1 MTTPPAPAR
10 PAEPDIRS
18 IVGRVRRT
26 FDEGRTRPLEWR
38 REQLDGLLRLLD
50 REENTLVDA
59 LAADVGK
66 PRLEGW
72 ATDLGATAADLR
84 HLRRHTRAWAKPRRI
99 RLSLSSRPGRAE
111 VVPEPLGVGLVI
123 APWNYPVQLVIQP
136 LATAIAAGNAVV
148 VKPSELAP
156 ETSAQLARL
165 IPRYVDPEAIAVIDG
180 GVDAARAL
188 LDERWDH
195 IFFTGSTRVGRLVM
209 EAAARNL
216 TPVTLELGGKSPVIV
231 DDSAALEV
239 AARRIAWGKWLNSG
253 QTCIAPDYVLA
264 TPAVRDRFVDLVTE
278 AFAEFADG
286 AVRLTPHYG
295 RIVSEAH
302 AIRIESLLAG
312 HGGQVTTGGTVD
324 IAARFVEPTIVVDP
338 DLDSTLM
345 TDEIFGP
352 ILPVVTVSSTEE
364 AIEFVNARPK
374 PLALYVFA
382 QDTAVA
388 DQVIGSTSSG
398 GAVVNHVVLHKTP
411 TIPFGGVGP
420 SGTGRYHG
428 RAGFDHYSNLKGVL
442 RKPTRPDPSILY
454 PPYTRLK
461 ERIIRRL
468 L

>member
-1 MTTPPAPAR
+1 M
-10 PAEPDIRS
+10 
-18 IVGRVRRT
+18 
-26 FDEGRTRPLEWR
+26 EWR
-38 REQLDGLLRLLD
+38 REQIDGLLRLLD
-50 REENTLVDA
+50 REEKTLVDA

-84 HLRRHTRAWAKPRRI
+84 HLRKHAPAWAKPRRLS
-99 RLSLSSRPGRAE
+99 LSLSSRPGRAE

-148 VKPSELAP
+148 AKPSELAP

-165 IPRYVDPEAIAVIDG
+165 VPRYVDPEAIAVVEG
-180 GVDAARAL
+180 GVDVAQAL
-188 LDERWDH
+188 LAERWDH
-195 IFFTGSTRVGRLVM
+195 IFFTGSTRVGRVVM

-216 TPVTLELGGKSPVIV
+216 TPVTLELGGKSPAIV

-253 QTCIAPDYVLA
+253 QTCIAPDYVLVA
-264 TPAVRDRFVDLVTE
+264 RANRDRFVDLVDE

-295 RIVSEAH
+295 RIVNEAH
-302 AIRIESLLAG
+302 TRRIESLLTG
-312 HGGQVTTGGTVD
+312 HGGRVAAGGTIDVAD
-324 IAARFVEPTIVVDP
+324 RFVEPTIVVDP
-338 DLDSTLM
+338 DLDSPLM
-345 TDEIFGP
+345 TDEVFGP
-352 ILPVVTVSSTEE
+352 VLPVVTIESIDE
-364 AIEFVNARPK
+364 AIDFVNARPK

-382 QDTAVA
+382 EDSDVA
-388 DQVIGSTSSG
+388 DRVIRSTSSG
-398 GAVVNHVVLHKTP
+398 GAVVNHVILHKTP

-420 SGTGRYHG
+420 SGTGRYNG
-428 RAGFDHYSNLKGVL
+428 RAGFDDYSNLKGVL

-454 PPYTRLK
+454 PPYSRLE
-461 ERIIRRL
+461 ERIIRRFM
-468 L
+468 